1 MLSNFRLVDWAS
13 HGDIIR
19 TYAMHVSL
27 KENRICIVG
36 LSNQASGNHSI
47 GTTCVRWT
55 DEQSV

>member
-27 KENRICIVG
+27 KENRICVVV
-36 LSNQASGNHSI
+36 LSNQASRNHSI
-47 GTTCVRWT
+47 GTTRV
-55 DEQSV
+55 SV